1 MPYTSRHDI
10 WRRLLRGI
18 PIPIF
23 SRAPSSQPTPS
34 TLTPWAFSCPLPRGQ
49 GPACRMSWCGM
60 RDMSTEGGEGGPA
73 AISTHPQLTNWPY
86 SCQPRAPEAVV
97 GERAAVANGAVAP
110 PLPPPL
116 RQRHSSGHDS
126 CLDSACARCGYL
138 RAPLAVSRPC
148 AFAPA
153 GRVWPRRGQRGNK
166 KKEVKKID
174 GAYRTLPSS

>member
-18 PIPIF
+18 PRPIF

-60 RDMSTEGGEGGPA
+60 RDMPTEGGRGGARSDQHPPA
-73 AISTHPQLTNWPY
+73 ANQLALFLPTT
-86 SCQPRAPEAVV
+86 SPRSRGGRKGGGCKWSRCPP
-97 GERAAVANGAVAP
+97 P

-166 KKEVKKID
+166 KKK
-174 GAYRTLPSS
+174 